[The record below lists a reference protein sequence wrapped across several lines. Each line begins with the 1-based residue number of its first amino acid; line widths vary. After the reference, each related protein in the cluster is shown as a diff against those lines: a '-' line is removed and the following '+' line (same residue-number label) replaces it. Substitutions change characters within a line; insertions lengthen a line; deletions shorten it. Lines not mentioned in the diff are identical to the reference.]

1 MSEVESGAPLSTAE
15 QQRVLKLVMAA
26 GQMLLENGAEVF
38 RVQETMQIMARS
50 LGLRDFNV
58 YVLTNGIFASVGG
71 DALAQIRN
79 VPSQDIHLGRVAG
92 VNDISRRVAAGK
104 LDLAG
109 AEAELER
116 VRAIPYPSRLTHLL
130 ACAMGSACYAVL
142 FGGSLLDGA
151 AGLAVGLILQL
162 FLLMA
167 GRTRLNKIITRL
179 AGSALLAITAM
190 CISLIFPVL
199 HMDKII
205 IGALMT
211 MTPGIALTTS
221 IRDFVNADYLSGT
234 IRMIDALLIAG
245 TLACGVGL
253 ALGIAQKGLGV
264 TL

>member
-1 MSEVESGAPLSTAE
+1 MNRQQKSEPLSKAE
-15 QQRVLKLVMAA
+15 QQRVLELVMRA
-26 GQMLLENGAEVF
+26 GRTLLENGAEVF

-50 LGLRDFNV
+50 LGLEEFNV

-71 DALAQIRN
+71 DASAQIRN
-79 VPSQDIHLGRVAG
+79 VPSQNIHLGRVAG
-92 VNDISRRVAAGK
+92 VNDISRRVAAGT
-104 LDLAG
+104 LDLDG
-109 AEAELER
+109 AEKELER
-116 VRAIPYPSRLTHLL
+116 VRAIMYPSTLTHLL
-130 ACAMGSACYAVL
+130 AGAMGSACYAVL

-151 AGLAVGLILQL
+151 AGFATGFLLQM

-167 GRTRLNKIITRL
+167 SNTKLNKIITRL
-179 AGSALLAITAM
+179 AGSALVAVCAM
-190 CISLIFPVL
+190 CISLLFSVL

-211 MTPGIALTTS
+211 MTPGIAITTS

-264 TL
+264 VL